1 MVRRSSEHS
10 KPLNHAFQIR
20 ASIKTMQNE
29 VFPEVTHHLQVKSPS
44 ISPIKEEDD
53 RVETMKKG
61 GFNENKSNN
70 QGEIES
76 SKNKN

>member
-1 MVRRSSEHS
+1 
-10 KPLNHAFQIR
+10 
-20 ASIKTMQNE
+20 MQNE